1 MVRIV
6 LTGDV
11 LKVTSL
17 FRLLLAK
24 LIEIVVLKKFVQMES
39 VKLRIFKFVENHVGS
54 MSIVLRGNVL
64 SLTDVQL

>member
-17 FRLLLAK
+17 FRLLPAK
-24 LIEIVVLKKFVQMES
+24 LTEIVELKKFVQMES

-64 SLTDVQL
+64 SLIDVQL

>member
-17 FRLLLAK
+17 FRLLPAK
-24 LIEIVVLKKFVQMES
+24 LTEIVELKKFVQMES

>member
-24 LIEIVVLKKFVQMES
+24 LIEIVELKKFVQMES

>member
-17 FRLLLAK
+17 FRLLPAK
-24 LIEIVVLKKFVQMES
+24 LTEIVELKKFVQMES

-64 SLTDVQL
+64 S